1 MVNVAQ
7 ALSSGVSGAAQY
19 ARASAAS
26 AAWSTEPVD
35 NAAAPEAAAA
45 LPAEQTV
52 LSVDRSYRYNSF
64 EFSYR
69 QDFGKIVLIR
79 QRPDTGELVQQFPSE
94 YYLRKY
100 ADSQRVAQSAA
111 NEQSNTGFR
120 PGTSTGTGTGTGT
133 KQTSAGST
141 PVVTTTPSPAPQQPA
156 PSVAPAA
163 PSLPS
168 APALP
173 SAGASPSAPVN
184 LTV

>member
-7 ALSSGVSGAAQY
+7 ALSSGASSAAQY

-26 AAWSTEPVD
+26 AALSTEPVE
-35 NAAAPEAAAA
+35 NAATVEAAAS

-79 QRPDTGELVQQFPSE
+79 QKPDTGELVQQFPSE

-111 NEQSNTGFR
+111 ANEY
-120 PGTSTGTGTGTGT
+120 TGTGTGSATGA
-133 KQTSAGST
+133 KQTASAGVPQVVST
-141 PVVTTTPSPAPQQPA
+141 QSPAPQQPA
-156 PSVAPAA
+156 PSAAPAA
-163 PSLPS
+163 PSVPS

-173 SAGASPSAPVN
+173 SAGSGVSAAVD

>member
-19 ARASAAS
+19 ARSSAAS
-26 AAWSTEPVD
+26 AALSAEPVE
-35 NAAAPEAAAA
+35 NVAAAEAAVN

-79 QRPDTGELVQQFPSE
+79 QKPDTGELVQQFPSE

-111 NEQSNTGFR
+111 SEQSGAR
-120 PGTSTGTGTGTGT
+120 AGAGT
-133 KQTSAGST
+133 KQSSAGST
-141 PVVTTTPSPAPQQPA
+141 PVVTTTLSPAPQQPA
-156 PSVAPAA
+156 PSAAPAA

-173 SAGASPSAPVN
+173 SAGASPSAAVN